1 MSVMKAM
8 RTDGLS
14 GDRLVDVFRESGT
27 EKDRGGWGDSQLMC
41 QED

>member
-14 GDRLVDVFRESGT
+14 GDRLVDVFRELGS
-27 EKDRGGWGDSQLMC
+27 ERARGGWRDSQLMC